1 MRAERKDA
9 QALIDCAFA
18 AYELRAAIDA
28 YRNRGAKGTGFD
40 GMPKQHGAARGLEDT
55 LIKEQNA
62 EEKLHERHA
71 AFLRARRK
79 AGKALDRIVMSQ
91 PQQGEYIKGMRG
103 FLGRYY
109 LEGMPMKAAW
119 REAGV
124 TERTAR
130 RYKAEIVRAANSEKK
145 PG

>member
-18 AYELRAAIDA
+18 AYELRTAIDV
-28 YRNRGAKGTGFD
+28 YRNRGAKDAGFD
-40 GMPKQHGAARGLEDT
+40 GMPKQHGAARGLDDA
-55 LIKEQNA
+55 LIKEQSA
-62 EEKLHERHA
+62 EEKLHEKHA
-71 AFLRARRK
+71 AFLRARRR
-79 AGKALDRIVMSQ
+79 AEKALDRIVMGQ
-91 PQQGEYIKGMRG
+91 AQQGEHVKGMRG
-103 FLGRYY
+103 FLSRYY
-109 LEGMPMKAAW
+109 LEGMAMKAAW

-130 RYKAEIVRAANSEKK
+130 RYKAEIVRAANNKKK